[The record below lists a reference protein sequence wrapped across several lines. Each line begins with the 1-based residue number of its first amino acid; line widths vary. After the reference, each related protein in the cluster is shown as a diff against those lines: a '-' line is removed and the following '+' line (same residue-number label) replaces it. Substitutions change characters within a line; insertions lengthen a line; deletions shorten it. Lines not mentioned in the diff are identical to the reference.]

1 MYNFITYILH
11 MHNILYIIF
20 REIERRIAFC
30 KIIMHTLSTTDVS
43 IITIV
48 SLNNIESKFDKES
61 KRFQILFAIN
71 VANISNKI

>member
-1 MYNFITYILH
+1 M
-11 MHNILYIIF
+11 
-20 REIERRIAFC
+20 AFY
-30 KIIMHTLSTTDVS
+30 KIIIHTLSTIDVS

-61 KRFQILFAIN
+61 KRLQILFAIN